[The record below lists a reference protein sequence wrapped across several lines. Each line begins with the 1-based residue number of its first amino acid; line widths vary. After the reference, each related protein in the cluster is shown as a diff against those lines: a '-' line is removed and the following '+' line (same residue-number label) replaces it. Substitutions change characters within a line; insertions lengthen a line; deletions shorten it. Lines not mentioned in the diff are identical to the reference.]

1 MKVLFNQSRPLHKR
15 LFCLCNF
22 FCMNEGFAPSYL
34 IVKVAI
40 ELTTFKG

>member
-1 MKVLFNQSRPLHKR
+1 MKVLFNQSRPLYKR
-15 LFCLCNF
+15 LFLF
-22 FCMNEGFAPSYL
+22 VQLFCMNEGFVPSYL